1 MITSVQIKNF
11 KSIKSICEDL
21 PGFVV
26 IVGPN
31 GSGKSNFVGAL
42 ELFGEILRRGTTDPA
57 RELGWAQIIRREKK
71 PARGGL
77 TLGVT
82 VHLPSDMFHSLLTT
96 KKSPRRGEE
105 FVFQATI
112 TLEGNLY
119 GEDVTIKSENLIIT
133 SSQSR
138 LRICSEEGQI
148 EPGTDP
154 ELWNL
159 FSWERPRASEWKTPD
174 EALAGLK
181 QIFFRGRDEDNDEVD
196 KSVLQILNR
205 MRFRGPMMK
214 YLANQCEVRR
224 IRLDSSA
231 LRSDSGFKEPSGL
244 LLGPSGEGLPAAVDR
259 LRGHGKSP
267 NPAFIRVLNSLQ
279 KVFPRIEDV
288 HAVRLQP
295 GRLTLFFKE
304 QGITEELGQ
313 ANVSDGVLHALAL
326 LVMLEGRPRPG
337 GASIL
342 VIEEPEN
349 AIHPWSVRTMVEQ
362 AQKSRSSQVII
373 TTHSETVV
381 NAVEDTGTLFITE
394 NRGTGGT
401 TLTRA
406 LEKEKA
412 INSILVESGQKL
424 GDVWMGG
431 TLGGVPT
438 S

>member
-1 MITSVQIKNF
+1 MITAVQIKNF
-11 KSIKSICEDL
+11 KSIKSISENL

-42 ELFGEILRRGTTDPA
+42 ELFGEILRRGSTDPA
-57 RELGWAQIIRREKK
+57 RELGWAQIIRRAKK
-71 PARGGL
+71 PARAGL

-82 VHLPSDMFHSLLTT
+82 VRLPLENFYLPQI
-96 KKSPRRGEE
+96 KKGARSTEE
-105 FVFQATI
+105 LDIQASI

-133 SSQSR
+133 SSQST
-138 LRICSEEGQI
+138 LRICSEEDLV

-154 ELWNL
+154 ILWSL
-159 FSWERPRASEWKTPD
+159 FYMERLRAAVWKTPD
-174 EALAGLK
+174 EARVGLK
-181 QIFFRGRDEDNDEVD
+181 QIYFQGRAKDNDEVD

-205 MRFRGPMMK
+205 IRFRGQLMK
-214 YLANQCEVRR
+214 LIANQCEVRR

-231 LRSDSGFKEPSGL
+231 LRSDSGFKEPSSS
-244 LLGPSGEGLPAAVDR
+244 LLGPSGEGLPAAVER
-259 LRGHGKSP
+259 LRGHGKSH
-267 NPAFIRVLNSLQ
+267 NPAFVRVLNSLQ
-279 KVFPRIEDV
+279 KVFPKIEDV
-288 HAVRLQP
+288 HAARLQP

-304 QGITEELGQ
+304 QGISEEFGQ
-313 ANVSDGVLHALAL
+313 ANVSDGVLHALAM
-326 LVMLEGRPRPG
+326 LVMLEGRPRTG

-381 NAVEDTGTLFITE
+381 NAVEDTKALFITE
-394 NRGTGGT
+394 NRGIGGT

-406 LEKEKA
+406 LAKEKA
-412 INSILVESGQKL
+412 LDSILVETGQKL
-424 GDVWMGG
+424 GDVWMDG